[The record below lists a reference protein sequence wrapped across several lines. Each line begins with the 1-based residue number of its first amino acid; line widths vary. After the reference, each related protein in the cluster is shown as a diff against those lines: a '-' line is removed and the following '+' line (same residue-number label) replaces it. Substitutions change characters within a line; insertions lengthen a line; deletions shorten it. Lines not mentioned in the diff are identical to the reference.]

1 MGQEANG
8 PSILSLTYSIGLLV
22 GVIVFF
28 NHAAQKR
35 LTDDPTPFQVQM
47 RLYERDVNDTFIKG
61 AGRKKEEIDVG
72 S

>member
-1 MGQEANG
+1 MLYRLVMGQEANG

-35 LTDDPTPFQVQM
+35 IPTVY
-47 RLYERDVNDTFIKG
+47 RL
-61 AGRKKEEIDVG
+61 GRPLDKVYSDLG
-72 S
+72 R